1 MEKWKVF
8 GHLSKMP
15 PVSCSCPP
23 CPWCPFPWS
32 TQAAAPSPALCR
44 GHCLGGKE
52 ILEKLMWVILI
63 PFPAGK
69 QRLGAVPKLGT
80 PFFSQLS
87 PRLSQD
93 SSTVSG
99 SHNVLDQT
107 RRLLHST
114 GSSQSG
120 MSGVRWTNPPCCRY
134 PQIWASSATSKACS
148 AQESPCWGELRD
160 ATEFVSLQRVL
171 SLFAQTIPG
180 FVVLLKGRAPTGG
193 CSSRTGCLVPV
204 LLRELG

>member
-80 PFFSQLS
+80 PFFSQFS

-120 MSGVRWTNPPCCRY
+120 MSGSDGRTLLAAGTHSSGPAVPPPRLAQLRHLPAGVSPEM
-134 PQIWASSATSKACS
+134 PQNLSPFREFSASL
-148 AQESPCWGELRD
+148 PRPFL
-160 ATEFVSLQRVL
+160 VL
-171 SLFAQTIPG
+171 WCF
-180 FVVLLKGRAPTGG
+180 
-193 CSSRTGCLVPV
+193 
-204 LLRELG
+204 